1 MRRSCAF
8 HRAGDG
14 VSLGYACPY
23 QHHQYGVEDR
33 GDHCIREEGWSHPF
47 GTDGGCDAGVC
58 SGECVSRITGQS
70 LLIVVAQFGDGQAI
84 VVTQTKSSMKSGAEK
99 MNVSENGTNVSAKVV
114 ELSRDFMLVDYCGR
128 IYRID
133 FDRYPYFRC
142 CFLSELYNVQA
153 SAAGLHWPDADID
166 LEVEYIENPPS
177 ETSEVDLDWWKAQR
191 KRKNRETPKQR
202 MSR

>member
-1 MRRSCAF
+1 
-8 HRAGDG
+8 
-14 VSLGYACPY
+14 
-23 QHHQYGVEDR
+23 
-33 GDHCIREEGWSHPF
+33 
-47 GTDGGCDAGVC
+47 
-58 SGECVSRITGQS
+58 
-70 LLIVVAQFGDGQAI
+70 
-84 VVTQTKSSMKSGAEK
+84 

-166 LEVEYIENPPS
+166 LEVEYIEIRHPRPARS
-177 ETSEVDLDWWKAQR
+177 IWIGGRRSGKGFCHGWGL
-191 KRKNRETPKQR
+191 
-202 MSR
+202 